1 MQRFEYKVIPA
12 PQKGEKAKGAKTT
25 PERFAVALT
34 SIMNKLGAEGWEY
47 VRADTLPCDER
58 VGLTGTKTS
67 FQNMLVFR
75 RAIAPKID
83 PEMVAP
89 SRKAPVVAAP
99 ETQSEAVAPPVLQPT
114 NSGTTPSPE
123 MAPNP
128 ETPNPDTIA
137 PRTSLF
143 APERGR

>member
-75 RAIAPKID
+75 RAIAQKID

-89 SRKAPVVAAP
+89 SRKAPVAAAP
-99 ETQSEAVAPPVLQPT
+99 ETQREAVPAPLLQSA
-114 NSGTTPSPE
+114 NSGTVPNPE
-123 MAPNP
+123 LAPNP
-128 ETPNPDTIA
+128 ETIA